1 MVTAATEDEAK
12 ALAAQRALDGELTW
26 QIQDNNVWRLCPG
39 LALLLDTL
47 QGRGMDHNKYPPAKP
62 EVLRLLA
69 PQRGLTAIAT
79 SKPKTEKTT
88 NDGRLPELSNFESPP
103 AEPGVYHD

>member
-1 MVTAATEDEAK
+1 MPRYDVGLRRIVTLSTAIVVTAATEDEAK

-47 QGRGMDHNKYPPAKP
+47 QGRGIDHNCTI
-62 EVLRLLA
+62 ENE
-69 PQRGLTAIAT
+69 I
-79 SKPKTEKTT
+79 
-88 NDGRLPELSNFESPP
+88 NFFI
-103 AEPGVYHD
+103 VYHLL

>member
-39 LALLLDTL
+39 LALLLDTY
-47 QGRGMDHNKYPPAKP
+47 RD
-62 EVLRLLA
+62 VVWITIVRLR
-69 PQRGLTAIAT
+69 I
-79 SKPKTEKTT
+79 K
-88 NDGRLPELSNFESPP
+88 
-103 AEPGVYHD
+103 